1 MSERDPS
8 GRVTMAVLSA
18 KMDNLIELAREM
30 KGRLGQI
37 DERQDAECRR
47 VDRLDTHMRI
57 IIWVGGVLGSV
68 VIALAIAWLNKALGL

>member
-1 MSERDPS
+1 MSQGDS
-8 GRVTMAVLSA
+8 NGRVTVAVLGT
-18 KMDNLIELAREM
+18 KLDNLISLVTEM

-47 VDRLDTHMRI
+47 VDRLDSYMRI
-57 IIWVGGVLGSV
+57 VIWVGGVLGSV